1 MATFKRGQ
9 ELSRSDG
16 LYLLLKTKSGNPKN
30 AAEIYYNIYDFTT
43 GTEVLLPPTDRT
55 PVNPAVGE
63 YYASFIIPRDANLGR
78 YVIRWFFR
86 EKVGSQQVQTYETFD
101 IVDSITQIVTLP
113 GVTAVE
119 LDLIRA
125 LRILLR
131 DNNPDRNYHFAPPTG
146 EESINQFTR
155 VFGYLWLD
163 DELLEFLRVSLDAI
177 NMYPPMTFYSTLD
190 DLIGRNRTWRTLL
203 LQGAM
208 IHAIT
213 ALALNWIVDEFDYSI
228 GGVSLSIDKSA
239 KYQSMSS
246 DIQSRFDGQV
256 EAAKQTVKIYRGLKQ
271 SRFGIGIRSSFGP
284 SVGRGALTPRRFLG
298 I

>member
-16 LYLLLKTKSGNPKN
+16 LYLLLKTRNGNPKD

-43 GTEVLLPPTDRT
+43 GTEVLLPPTDR
-55 PVNPAVGE
+55 VPAHPGVGE

-86 EKVGSQQVQTYETFD
+86 EKIGSQQVQTYETFD
-101 IVDSITQIVTLP
+101 IVDSFTQIVTLP
-113 GVTAVE
+113 NVTAVE

-131 DNNPDRNYHFAPPTG
+131 DNSPDRNYHFRPPTG
-146 EESINQFTR
+146 EESVNQFTR

-163 DELLEFLRVSLDAI
+163 DEILEFLRVSLDAI

-213 ALALNWIVDEFDYSI
+213 AIALNWIVDEFNYSI
-228 GGVSLSIDKSA
+228 GGISLSIDKSA

-246 DIQSRFDGQV
+246 DIQSRFDDQV
-256 EAAKQTVKIYRGLKQ
+256 TAAKETVKIYRGLKQ